1 MTGLE
6 GVSIMAPKTGVL
18 HTLIRRG
25 LHAGKQTPESKKAKE
40 EQALE
45 DIKSVQRIPETY
57 NAKGQVIDQR
67 WKEIPMVYN
76 AKGEPIDPRYGE
88 SINLKG

>member
-1 MTGLE
+1 MTGFE
-6 GVSIMAPKTGVL
+6 GVSIGLPMTGGL
-18 HTLIRRG
+18 HTSIMRSLY
-25 LHAGKQTPESKKAKE
+25 AGKQTLESKKAEE

-76 AKGEPIDPRYGE
+76 AKGEPIDLRYGE
-88 SINLKG
+88 NIDLSE